1 MEPTA
6 IDSSASLA
14 VNFHRRIAARW
25 GRPLTPDDTEM
36 IETALDESLT
46 VMDVSDVEVRRR
58 LVDGPVLAALAHA
71 AAAQLW
77 ACALDALG
85 RELASASE
93 VADALRSASSATAAV
108 LFVDGLGL

>member
-1 MEPTA
+1 
-6 IDSSASLA
+6 
-14 VNFHRRIAARW
+14 
-25 GRPLTPDDTEM
+25 M

-58 LVDGPVLAALAHA
+58 LVDGPVRAALANA

-77 ACALDALG
+77 ACGRAVLG
-85 RELASASE
+85 RDLATALE
-93 VADALRSASSATAAV
+93 VADALRSASAATATV

>member
-1 MEPTA
+1 MPPIA
-6 IDSSASLA
+6 MDPSASLA
-14 VNFHRRIAARW
+14 VNFYRRLAAQW
-25 GRPLTPDDTEM
+25 GRPPTPDETEV
-36 IETALDESLT
+36 IGTAFDESLI

-58 LVDGPVLAALAHA
+58 LVNGPVLAALAHA

-77 ACALDALG
+77 ACALDALE

-93 VADALRSASSATAAV
+93 VANALRSASTATAAV